1 MKTAVV
7 ILNWNGEKFLRKF
20 LPGLAASVRGKDA
33 EVIVADNASTD
44 GSMRF
49 LEYEFPK
56 IRTIRFSRNYGFT
69 GGYNRA
75 LFQTESEYFVLIN
88 SDIEVTEGWLDPL
101 VEWMDTHPECG
112 ICAPKL
118 HSYHEKDK
126 FEYAGAA
133 GGYIDRFG
141 YPFCRGRVLKKVEKD
156 TGQYDNPVPVFWASG
171 ACLMIRSGLYRML
184 GGLDERFFA
193 HQEEIDLCWRVQLAG
208 YTVVTVPGSTVW
220 HVGGGTL
227 PSGSPWKLYLN
238 FRNNLLM
245 LQNNLAATYALDF
258 YRDNPNPRKA
268 AEEGIRLAA
277 KTIRQRMVLD
287 GCAAAV
293 YLATFRFRYFNAVI
307 KAHRDFRKMGH
318 RPDPE
323 AISGFV
329 CGNAGKATVRGFYRK
344 WMVPRALAGK
354 KIKFE
359 NPPEDFS
366 GSSSGKGGNH

>member
-44 GSMRF
+44 GSMRL

-118 HSYHEKDK
+118 HSYHEKDR

-171 ACLMIRSGLYRML
+171 ACLNAVKN
-184 GGLDERFFA
+184 D
-193 HQEEIDLCWRVQLAG
+193 G
-208 YTVVTVPGSTVW
+208 YGICTIY
-220 HVGGGTL
+220 GGTFTNEAEGGAAVM
-227 PSGSPWKLYLN
+227 SAGTMTIYDGTFVQESDAAISNVVRNTGAGSPVAIEGGSFTGELYN
-238 FRNNLLM
+238 
-245 LQNNLAATYALDF
+245 
-258 YRDNPNPRKA
+258 
-268 AEEGIRLAA
+268 EGA
-277 KTIRQRMVLD
+277 D
-287 GCAAAV
+287 G
-293 YLATFRFRYFNAVI
+293 F
-307 KAHRDFRKMGH
+307 
-318 RPDPE
+318 
-323 AISGFV
+323 AISGGTFDR
-329 CGNAGKATVRGFYRK
+329 T
-344 WMVPRALAGK
+344 
-354 KIKFE
+354 
-359 NPPEDFS
+359 FS
-366 GSSSGKGGNH
+366 MTYLTDAVSVWFKD

>member
-1 MKTAVV
+1 M
-7 ILNWNGEKFLRKF
+7 
-20 LPGLAASVRGKDA
+20 
-33 EVIVADNASTD
+33 
-44 GSMRF
+44 
-49 LEYEFPK
+49 
-56 IRTIRFSRNYGFT
+56 
-69 GGYNRA
+69 
-75 LFQTESEYFVLIN
+75 
-88 SDIEVTEGWLDPL
+88 
-101 VEWMDTHPECG
+101 
-112 ICAPKL
+112 
-118 HSYHEKDK
+118 
-126 FEYAGAA
+126 
-133 GGYIDRFG
+133 
-141 YPFCRGRVLKKVEKD
+141 EKD

-307 KAHRDFRKMGH
+307 KAHRDFRKMGR